1 MTELR
6 RDPIV
11 GRWVIVNKSYPK
23 RPRDFDVQPQH
34 YEDAQNCPFCAGNE
48 KMTPPEIQAFRDNNS
63 FRNTPGWQIRVVPN
77 KFPALRIEGDLDNRG
92 NGIFDFSNGIGA
104 HEIIIETPQHTK
116 DLADLEP
123 THIEKILQM
132 FCLRSLDLQ
141 KDKRFKYILIFK
153 NYGSAAGASLDHDH
167 AQLIALPMIPKSVL
181 EELKGSANYFD
192 FKERCLFCD
201 IIRQELSENERIIVQ
216 NKEFISF
223 CPFVSRF
230 PFEMWILPR
239 AHKLFYHDIS
249 QAEITSL
256 AKVLK
261 ESLLRMKTALN
272 NPPYNLLIHTS
283 PINGDEWTG
292 YHWHIEIMPRL
303 DRVAGFEWG
312 TGFYVVPTP
321 PELAAKYLKEVK
333 I

>member
-11 GRWVIVNKSYPK
+11 GRWIIVNTANPK
-23 RPRDFDVQPQH
+23 KPEDFEVKPQH
-34 YEDAQNCPFCAGNE
+34 YEDADNCPFCYGNE
-48 KMTPPEIQAFRDNNS
+48 KMTPPEIQAFRDHGS
-63 FRNTPGWQIRVVPN
+63 VANTRGWQVRVVPN
-77 KFPALRIEGDLDNRG
+77 KFPALQIEGELDKHG
-92 NGIFDFSNGIGA
+92 DGIYDYSNGIGA
-104 HEIIIETPQHTK
+104 HEVIIETPQHTQ
-116 DLADLEP
+116 DLADLESAQ
-123 THIEKILQM
+123 IEKILQM

-141 KDKRFKYILIFK
+141 KDTRFKYILIFK

-181 EELKGSANYFD
+181 EELKGSANYFE

-201 IIRQELSENERIIVQ
+201 ILRQEIGENERVIVQ
-216 NKEFISF
+216 NKEFVVF

-230 PFEMWILPR
+230 PFETWILPK
-239 AHKLFYHDIS
+239 AHKLFFCQIT
-249 QAEITSL
+249 QQEIASL

-261 ESLLRMKTALN
+261 EILLRMKNALK
-272 NPPYNLLIHTS
+272 NPPYNLIIHTS
-283 PINGDEWTG
+283 PINGEEWPG

-312 TGFYVVPTP
+312 TGFYVIPTP
-321 PELAAKYLKEVK
+321 PELGAKYLKEAK